1 VVTISRDHGE
11 CWRVEGSRMVHS
23 SEIDPYSMLDRHDP
37 ELDLLPFM
45 GVNAA
50 EV

>member
-1 VVTISRDHGE
+1 
-11 CWRVEGSRMVHS
+11 VHS
-23 SEIDPYSMLDRHDP
+23 SEIDPYSVLDRHDP